1 MTENRRAVARN
12 QENGAMILPYEV
24 RTNIVWSDMQTA
36 ATLMDSVASGR
47 KPMQLICSVSGFGKT
62 TIARRRFRQ
71 YGIVSEME
79 LYRSLPPLPEM
90 SATSFPGLPPAML
103 KSRPQTRQT
112 AMCRAVR
119 DMPPFE
125 NAKKRLF
132 VEARP
137 TKPIS
142 LVRTLR
148 LCSMLQAA
156 ALLFDDPGRIAGDE
170 AACDILKTA
179 FGMQRTVTFETP
191 QISQNENW
199 RISGHGGY
207 DPFVPPPDF
216 AVPADLRWLWLAN
229 TNYADPAVL
238 AKLGDHFAPLIARG
252 LNPFWI
258 RDDAEHDH
266 HDLFLYVYHL
276 ATEENLLRSM
286 GFQYEVSRKAVNF
299 YLTHANRLVDLC
311 PRRLELIAKAFTAD
325 QPPAALE
332 AELNSMTPSAIIRPK
347 LRLPASWVSVPDGV
361 LLWPEQPFP
370 KTKSPVEGAAPR
382 RIRRR
387 EREYKRLHEPHQS
400 GSRTPA
406 ATSDPEAGVGW
417 LADDLTRL
425 ADPDPPPPIATQP
438 VQQDTHPEPDPEAM
452 PTLRPIPGER
462 GQSPFDAI
470 NEVYRLPIET
480 TCQMVADL
488 LHRYPLDQWDR
499 DDFDRLGEGLEGR
512 AEWSQCAAITEPF
525 FAFDTVH
532 SYKVFC
538 TEAEGVLEY
547 RDGRLEI
554 CSWESIEQRIAPAVA
569 EAKQRHDQRRGEQ
582 ELHDILIRR
591 LPPQRKL
598 KVMKASIDRLF
609 ILNYTAETEEA
620 QKALARIRTMQ
631 RDDPRFAE
639 CETFSQYVRKAMA
652 EWRSSSTGCG

>member
-12 QENGAMILPYEV
+12 QENGAMILPYDV
-24 RTNIVWSDMQTA
+24 RTNIVSSDMQTA
-36 ATLMDSVASGR
+36 TTLMDSVASGR

-62 TIARRRFRQ
+62 TIAKKRLRQ

-90 SATSFPGLPPAML
+90 SATSFPGLPPAMQ

-112 AMCRAVR
+112 AMRRAVR

-191 QISQNENW
+191 EITRNETW

-229 TNYADPAVL
+229 TNYADSAVL

-266 HDLFLYVYHL
+266 HDLFFYVHHL

-286 GFQYEVSRKAVNF
+286 GFPYEVSRKAVNF
-299 YLTHANRLVDLC
+299 YVTHANRLVDLC
-311 PRRLELIAKAFTAD
+311 PRRLELIAKAFAAD
-325 QPPAALE
+325 QPAAALE
-332 AELNSMTPSAIIRPK
+332 AELNSMAPSAIIRPK

-361 LLWPEQPFP
+361 LLWPEQPFS

-406 ATSDPEAGVGW
+406 ATSDP
-417 LADDLTRL
+417 
-425 ADPDPPPPIATQP
+425 DPDPPPLVATQP
-438 VQQDTHPEPDPEAM
+438 VQHDPDPEPDPEAM

-470 NEVYRLPIET
+470 DEVYRLPIET

-499 DDFDRLGEGLEGR
+499 DDFDRLVEGLEGR

-525 FAFDTVH
+525 FAFDTVDSH
-532 SYKVFC
+532 KVFC

-554 CSWESIEQRIAPAVA
+554 CSWESIEQRIAPAVS
-569 EAKQRHDQRRGEQ
+569 EAKQRHDQRRREQ
-582 ELHDILIRR
+582 ELQDILIRR

-609 ILNYTAETEEA
+609 ILNYTPTTEEG
-620 QKALARIRTMQ
+620 QKALAGIRTMQ

-639 CETFSQYVRKAMA
+639 CETFSQYVRKAVD
-652 EWRSSSTGCG
+652 EWHSSSTGCG